1 MVEDLL
7 QWVET
12 NKSTLSLRCNYVRLT
27 HTEDTKSFPTVS
39 AATLTTF
46 MRMIKSQTHGK
57 GDVLYTG
64 FWAVTNISPSIV
76 LSVFHSSWR
85 VFRLTQTSW
94 RLVWVLIT
102 YSLHFGSTLWLQTQ
116 IKHFL
121 ECLETDLKWIFFFSS
136 KKLFFLSFFLFF
148 FMARSI
154 HHSGLGFKQ
163 SNVILNIIRN

>member
-1 MVEDLL
+1 MVEDFL

-12 NKSTLSLRCNYVRLT
+12 NNSTLSLRCNYVRLT

-64 FWAVTNISPSIV
+64 FWAVTNISPNIV
-76 LSVFHSSWR
+76 LSVFTPLD
-85 VFRLTQTSW
+85 VFSDWHKHPGGLCECWLLTSLQFHTVTSNTNQT
-94 RLVWVLIT
+94 L
-102 YSLHFGSTLWLQTQ
+102 FGMFGNRSKINFLLFLQ
-116 IKHFL
+116 KAF
-121 ECLETDLKWIFFFSS
+121 
-136 KKLFFLSFFLFF
+136 FFLFF
-148 FMARSI
+148 FVARSI

-163 SNVILNIIRN
+163 SNIILNIIRN